1 MSELIPDVGYVSLNK
16 FGEQLCGDHVEIV
29 DREDGSLVVVLADGL
44 GSGVKASILSTLTA
58 KIISTMMANGLS
70 LADCVDTIAAT
81 LPVCSERQVA
91 YSTFTILRF
100 AGGKTAQIIQYDN
113 PHVILLRDG
122 HPYAYPQDMVE
133 IDGKKIYQ
141 ASLDLMENDTFVA
154 FSDGALHASVGP
166 VLDLTWD
173 RWAIGQFLE
182 TMYDPHATAKTV
194 SSVLAGECKRLYG
207 ERPGD
212 DTTVCTVRLRRRQT
226 VSLMLGPSRDP
237 DDEEGMLA
245 SFFAEP
251 GKHIVS
257 GGTTSALAARH
268 LGRELDTSL
277 PAYVDPEIPPTAKLE
292 GVDLVTEGVVTLS
305 RVVEYAQDYLGDNA
319 RYAEWGYKKDGA
331 SLAARMLFEEA
342 TDVNLYIG
350 RAVNPAHQAE
360 GLPIGFDR
368 KMQIADQL
376 SDCLKRMGK
385 AVKTYRF

>member
-182 TMYDPHATAKTV
+182 TMYDPNATAKTV
-194 SSVLAGECKRLYG
+194 SSLLAGECRRLYG
-207 ERPGD
+207 GRPGD

>member
-29 DREDGSLVVVLADGL
+29 DGEDGSLVVVLADGL

-100 AGGKTAQIIQYDN
+100 AGGRTAQIIQFDN

-122 HPYAYPQDMVE
+122 RPYAYPQDMVE

-141 ASLDLMENDTFVA
+141 ADLDLMEHDTFVA

-182 TMYDPHATAKTV
+182 TMYDPNATAKTV
-194 SSVLAGECKRLYG
+194 SSLLAGECRRLYG
-207 ERPGD
+207 GRPGD

>member
-29 DREDGSLVVVLADGL
+29 DGEDGSLVVVLADGL

-70 LADCVDTIAAT
+70 LADCVGTIAAT

-100 AGGKTAQIIQYDN
+100 AGGRTAQIIQFDN

-122 HPYAYPQDMVE
+122 RPYAYPQDMVE

-141 ASLDLMENDTFVA
+141 ADLDLMEHDTFVA

-182 TMYDPHATAKTV
+182 TMYDPNATAKTV
-194 SSVLAGECKRLYG
+194 SSLLAGECRRLYG
-207 ERPGD
+207 GRPGD

-305 RVVEYAQDYLGDNA
+305 RVVEYAQNYLGDNA

>member
-100 AGGKTAQIIQYDN
+100 AGGRTAQILQFDN

-122 HPYAYPQDMVE
+122 RPYAYPQDMVE

-141 ASLDLMENDTFVA
+141 ADLDLMEHDTFVA

-182 TMYDPHATAKTV
+182 TMYDPNATAKTV
-194 SSVLAGECKRLYG
+194 SSLLAGECRRLYG
-207 ERPGD
+207 GRPGD

>member
-29 DREDGSLVVVLADGL
+29 DGEDGSLVVVLADGL

-100 AGGKTAQIIQYDN
+100 AGGRTAQIIQFDN

-122 HPYAYPQDMVE
+122 RPYAYPQDMVE

-141 ASLDLMENDTFVA
+141 ADLDLMEHDTFVA

-182 TMYDPHATAKTV
+182 TMYDPNATAKTE
-194 SSVLAGECKRLYG
+194 SSLLAGECRRLYG
-207 ERPGD
+207 GRPGD

>member
-29 DREDGSLVVVLADGL
+29 DGGDGSLVVVLADGL

-100 AGGKTAQIIQYDN
+100 AGGRTAQIIQFDN

-122 HPYAYPQDMVE
+122 RPYAYPQDMVE

-141 ASLDLMENDTFVA
+141 ADLDLMEHDTFVA

-194 SSVLAGECKRLYG
+194 SSLLAGECRRLYG
-207 ERPGD
+207 GRPGD

-268 LGRELDTSL
+268 LGRELDTTL

-376 SDCLKRMGK
+376 SDCLKQMGK

>member
-29 DREDGSLVVVLADGL
+29 DGEDGSLVVVLADGL

-70 LADCVDTIAAT
+70 LADCVGTIAAT

-100 AGGKTAQIIQYDN
+100 AGGRTAQIIQFDN

-122 HPYAYPQDMVE
+122 RPYAYPQDMVE

-141 ASLDLMENDTFVA
+141 ADLDLMEHDTFVA

-182 TMYDPHATAKTV
+182 TMYDPNATAKTV
-194 SSVLAGECKRLYG
+194 SSLLAGECRRLYG
-207 ERPGD
+207 GRPGD

>member
-100 AGGKTAQIIQYDN
+100 AGGRTAQIIQFDN

-122 HPYAYPQDMVE
+122 RPYAYPQDMVE

-141 ASLDLMENDTFVA
+141 ADLDLMEHDTFVA

-182 TMYDPHATAKTV
+182 TMYDPNATAKTV
-194 SSVLAGECKRLYG
+194 SSLLAGECRRLYG
-207 ERPGD
+207 GRPGD

-268 LGRELDTSL
+268 LGRELDTTL